1 MLSTKKKDE
10 SEDEKNTL
18 DITGFFTK
26 RDAKE
31 EKSVEKNNASEK
43 PEKSKA

>member
-26 RDAKE
+26 RDANE
-31 EKSVEKNNASEK
+31 EQLPKKTTNS
-43 PEKSKA
+43 EKSKS

>member
-26 RDAKE
+26 CDATE
-31 EKSVEKNNASEK
+31 EKSLEKNDASEK
-43 PEKSKA
+43 SEQSKA